1 MERSFKSRPSK
12 NPLASA
18 ARSEAR
24 GVPSAPMSAEAVVRD
39 LQSVLGAAVGR
50 LHEMIGCEHV
60 TAWALRENGEPY
72 VAAAS
77 FAGSPPVDPE
87 REAFDLLCALPGPVD
102 LLDPGHPEELGQ
114 LAERLAC
121 SAAAPVVANDGA
133 PMAVLLIGEGS
144 EAAAPVR
151 PRTLAA
157 LDAARRRL
165 EAPLAGALAMGRLRA
180 IDEEVCRLD
189 RLAALGSL
197 ASEIA
202 HEVRNPLVSIKTFLQ
217 LLPERRGD
225 PEFFTSFF
233 EIANKELRRM
243 ERLLDLVLD
252 HARPSA
258 APDGGTAVD
267 VPAILESVTELVR
280 HRAIKRSI
288 SLAFEAATDLPVVAV
303 EDDALRQIV
312 LNLML
317 NAIDATPDDGVV
329 CLGAAA
335 DATGVTI
342 TVADS
347 GPGVPEELR
356 GRVFEPF
363 FSTRSDRAGGLGLA
377 ITRRVVE
384 GARGTIAVAES
395 ERGGAEFRV
404 WLPANR
410 ARRR

>member
-1 MERSFKSRPSK
+1 MERTFKSRPPSGAR
-12 NPLASA
+12 ASA
-18 ARSEAR
+18 TRSEVGGSRA
-24 GVPSAPMSAEAVVRD
+24 VAMSVEEVVRD
-39 LQSVLGAAVGR
+39 FQSVLGAAVER
-50 LHEMIGCEHV
+50 LHEAIGCDHV
-60 TAWALRENGEPY
+60 TAWALRESGEPY

-77 FAGSPPVDPE
+77 FVGSPPAEPTRD
-87 REAFDLLCALPGPVD
+87 AFELLCTLAGPADLLAPDQPA
-102 LLDPGHPEELGQ
+102 EIRQ

-121 SAAAPVVANDGA
+121 AAAAPVVTHDGG
-133 PMAVLLIGEGS
+133 PMAVLLIGDGGK
-144 EAAAPVR
+144 AVPRVR

-165 EAPLAGALAMGRLRA
+165 EAPLGAALAMGRLRE

-217 LLPERRGD
+217 LLPERRND
-225 PEFFTSFF
+225 PEFFTSFL
-233 EIANKELRRM
+233 EIASEELRRM

-252 HARPSA
+252 QARPRSV
-258 APDGGTAVD
+258 DVEGTAVD
-267 VPAILESVTELVR
+267 VAAVLGSVAELVR

-288 SLAFEAATDLPVVAV
+288 SLDCEVATDLPALAI

-312 LNLML
+312 LNLAL
-317 NAIDATPDDGVV
+317 NAIDATPDRGAAH
-329 CLGAAA
+329 LGAAA
-335 DATGVTI
+335 DAGGVTI
-342 TVADS
+342 AVGDS

-363 FSTRSDRAGGLGLA
+363 FSSRSDRSGGLGLA
-377 ITRRVVE
+377 ITRRIVE
-384 GARGTIAVAES
+384 GARGTIAVGDS

-404 WLPANR
+404 WLPAES
-410 ARRR
+410 

>member
-1 MERSFKSRPSK
+1 MERTSKSPESK
-12 NPLASA
+12 ESLAASA
-18 ARSEAR
+18 QSEAR
-24 GVPSAPMSAEAVVRD
+24 PLPPAAMSAEAVLRD

-50 LHEMIGCEHV
+50 LHEAIGCERV
-60 TAWALRENGEPY
+60 TAWALREDGKPY

-77 FAGSPPVDPE
+77 FIGSPPVEPE
-87 REAFDLLCALPGPVD
+87 REYFDLLCALPGPVD
-102 LLDPGHPEELGQ
+102 LLDPGHPEELRQ
-114 LAERLAC
+114 LAERFAC

-133 PMAVLLIGEGS
+133 PMAVLLVGEDGK
-144 EAAAPVR
+144 AAARVR

-157 LDAARRRL
+157 LEAARRRL
-165 EAPLAGALAMGRLRA
+165 ESPLAGALAMGRLRE

-217 LLPERRGD
+217 LLPERRED

-233 EIANKELRRM
+233 EIASEELRRM
-243 ERLLDLVLD
+243 ERLLDVVLD
-252 HARPSA
+252 HARPGA
-258 APDGGTAVD
+258 VPDGRAGVDAVA
-267 VPAILESVTELVR
+267 VVESVTELVR
-280 HRAIKRSI
+280 HRAIKRGI
-288 SLAFEAATDLPVVAV
+288 RLAFEPASDLPTVAV

-317 NAIDATPDDGVV
+317 NAVDATPDHGGV
-329 CLGAAA
+329 CLRANA
-335 DATGVTI
+335 DGEGVTI

-347 GPGVPEELR
+347 GPGIPEELR

-363 FSTRSDRAGGLGLA
+363 FSTRSDRPGGLGLA

-384 GARGTIAVAES
+384 AARGRITVAES

-404 WLPANR
+404 WLPAED
-410 ARRR
+410 AAQ

>member
-1 MERSFKSRPSK
+1 MKRTFKSRPSK

-24 GVPSAPMSAEAVVRD
+24 GFPSAPMSAEAVVRD

-50 LHEMIGCEHV
+50 LHEAIRCEHV

-77 FAGSPPVDPE
+77 FVGSPPVEPE
-87 REAFDLLCALPGPVD
+87 REAFDLLCTLSGPVD
-102 LLDPGHPEELGQ
+102 LLDPGHPEELRQ

-133 PMAVLLIGEGS
+133 PMAVLLIGEGG
-144 EAAAPVR
+144 EAASPVR

-165 EAPLAGALAMGRLRA
+165 APPLAAALAMGRLRE

-233 EIANKELRRM
+233 EIASKELRRM
-243 ERLLDLVLD
+243 ERLLDVVLD
-252 HARPSA
+252 HARPGA
-258 APDGGTAVD
+258 VPDGGTAVD
-267 VPAILESVTELVR
+267 VAAVLESVTELVR
-280 HRAIKRSI
+280 HRAIKRGI
-288 SLAFEAATDLPVVAV
+288 SLTLEVATDLPVVAV

-317 NAIDATPDDGVV
+317 NAIDATPDGGAV
-329 CLGAAA
+329 CLRATA

-342 TVADS
+342 TVTDS

-404 WLPANR
+404 WLPAES
-410 ARRR
+410 